1 MTDPTANRS
10 PILNPGEP
18 PLPPSGSPMS
28 PTVQNIAASLRLT
41 GWVCFWVQLAILI
54 VSGVILIFA
63 AFSRNVDE
71 DTSSAATGLCI
82 ALAFV
87 AIGAL
92 IASVVFSFRYIRLG
106 KRLTLG
112 TIQRSPSE
120 VKRMVTIGL
129 LISIGG
135 LAISALGTE
144 VGTGIL
150 LAKSL
155 SQPQGAAVYTPDKII
170 RVLDILVVLS
180 CSSLILAH
188 LAGCGGGLWLMLKGL
203 EPQR

>member
-1 MTDPTANRS
+1 
-10 PILNPGEP
+10 
-18 PLPPSGSPMS
+18 MS
-28 PTVQNIAASLRLT
+28 STVQTIAANLRLT
-41 GWVCFWVQLAILI
+41 GWISFWVQLAILV
-54 VSGVILIFA
+54 VSGVVLLFA

-71 DTSSAATGLCI
+71 DTNSAATSLCI
-82 ALAFV
+82 GLAFF
-87 AIGAL
+87 AIAAL

-112 TIQRSPSE
+112 TIQRSPSQ
-120 VKRMVTIGL
+120 VRRMVTIGL

-135 LAISALGTE
+135 LALSALGTE
-144 VGTGIL
+144 IGTGIL

-180 CSSLILAH
+180 CSSLSLAH
-188 LAGCGGGLWLMLKGL
+188 LAGGGGGLWLLLKGL
-203 EPQR
+203 APR